1 MDQPFPLVNIC
12 IKKVKYMSTD
22 KARNMPPPS
31 PPSPPSPPV
40 LPLPLLIRGNKIWNR
55 KDLDKEENRLKELL
69 KKKEKENDK
78 VP

>member
-1 MDQPFPLVNIC
+1 
-12 IKKVKYMSTD
+12 MSTD
-22 KARNMPPPS
+22 KARNMP

-55 KDLDKEENRLKELL
+55 KDLETEENRLKELL
-69 KKKEKENDK
+69 KKREKENDK